1 MTDEFTSN
9 IISANPICSLFNELN
24 DEENATLMSTSSTIG
39 EVKKKDFSRLF
50 HFIYSVYLIYVRPSK
65 LL

>member
-1 MTDEFTSN
+1 MTDEFASN

-39 EVKKKDFSRLF
+39 EVKKKKILVVYSTLF
-50 HFIYSVYLIYVRPSK
+50 IQFI
-65 LL
+65 